1 MAQTRDRK
9 DWLSS
14 LQGVAT
20 RVEQLASQ
28 QQRDAHDL
36 AAKVRVEYVRSA
48 IGPLLYKFLIR
59 GPPNLLFSKG
69 RDSFILL

>member
-28 QQRDAHDL
+28 QQHDAHDL
-36 AAKVRVEYVRSA
+36 AAKVRDVCVEGVRSA
-48 IGPLLYKFLIR
+48 ISPRLL
-59 GPPNLLFSKG
+59 
-69 RDSFILL
+69 